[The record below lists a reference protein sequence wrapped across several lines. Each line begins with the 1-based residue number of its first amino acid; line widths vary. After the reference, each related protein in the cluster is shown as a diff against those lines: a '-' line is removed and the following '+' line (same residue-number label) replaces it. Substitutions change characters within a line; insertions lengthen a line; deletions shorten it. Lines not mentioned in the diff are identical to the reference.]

1 MLVKYEAKC
10 VRVKGLSFH
19 PSRSWLLTSL
29 SSGSIQLWDYQKQ
42 VLIEKYE
49 EHEGPVRCV
58 QFHMNQPL
66 FVSGGD
72 DMKIKVWNY
81 KQKRCIFTLL
91 DHQDYIRTCFF
102 HHESPWI
109 LSASDDGTVRIWN
122 WQARSCISVLSG
134 HTHYVM
140 CAQFHP
146 SSDLIASGSLDN
158 TIRVWDMTALIRK
171 SVLPSGR
178 MELGRRPKPELFS
191 SRDPT
196 IKFILEGH
204 ERGVNW
210 VAFHLSQPLIAS
222 ASDDRTVRLW
232 RYDDYRAIELGVY
245 RGHFNNVSCVVFHP
259 IRDLIISNSEDKH
272 IRVWDLPSRVCVKLY
287 RTENDR
293 FWILSV
299 HKGSNLLAAGHESG
313 MLVFKLQRERTP
325 FSVHQNNIY
334 YVNDRVLR
342 VFNIEETKDTP
353 IMSLKRPAGVTFDSV
368 LDIHYNPAENALL
381 LTSRIEDGSYELYTL
396 PKKSEPTSAYRALGR
411 SAVWVA
417 RNKFAV
423 LTENKTILIVDLK
436 NEITKK
442 IDVSV
447 MAITSLSYAGIGTL
461 LLITDNEVFLFDV
474 QQKQTLAECSLSGV
488 RRVVWSSD
496 SSHVAMLTK
505 FSIVISSKKLEQL
518 CTVQETTRVK
528 SATWDSA
535 GVLLY
540 TTACHIKYLLLNGDS
555 GIIRTLDI
563 PIYITAVRDDKVYCF
578 DNESRPRVLE
588 IDPSEYKFKFALV
601 TKNYDEVL
609 YMVRTSNLIGQ
620 SIIFYLQQKGYPELA
635 LHFVKDEKA
644 KFPLALQC
652 NNLQVALNCAKKL
665 NDPNCWELLAE
676 CALKQ
681 GNCSIVELAY
691 QQTKNFERLLL
702 FYIFTGNIAKLPQLK
717 KQATYTRGASFLYT
731 LNLFLGD
738 YKGCVQVLEENNQH
752 ALAYLMATTY
762 GLEDDSDRIK
772 QRLLVPPGF
781 ECPSDAQ
788 LLLPPTPANPSSSQ
802 EDWPLLSKTK
812 TIFDM
817 IDPNDSKITL
827 NSDKNTIF
835 AEEEIGIGW
844 GEKDLELD
852 TKKPSDHDVNI
863 DATDNEE
870 YKGWDVAD
878 DIDVPGDLDIGID
891 IMLADKT
898 FILPATGPTS
908 FELWS
913 QNSVLPAEF
922 VAAGNFETAM
932 QLLNTTI
939 GVVNFKPLREHFL
952 QTLLSCHTSHV
963 GIPELPSM
971 LTPIHYVVGATRK
984 EGRPYVPNRFPLLV
998 ENLNEG
1004 YRLTTKGDFSAAL
1017 ATFKTTIHSLPLLIV
1032 DSKAEENEVLK
1043 MLADCREYILGLQM
1057 EMERQSIA
1065 EDPSQAARAC
1075 ELTAYFTNCNL
1086 QPGHSLLTLR
1096 VAATRFYRLKNY
1108 KSAFSFAKRML
1119 EFGPPPEQAQQARK
1133 IMAACQ
1139 KNLVDDIPVNYN
1151 EFNPFTIC
1159 ASTFTPIYKGSPSIA
1174 CPYCSATYLP
1184 ECEGQNCN
1192 ICELSSV
1199 GKKCSG
1205 LCILSQDHMF

>member
-1 MLVKYEAKC
+1 
-10 VRVKGLSFH
+10 
-19 PSRSWLLTSL
+19 
-29 SSGSIQLWDYQKQ
+29 
-42 VLIEKYE
+42 
-49 EHEGPVRCV
+49 
-58 QFHMNQPL
+58 
-66 FVSGGD
+66 
-72 DMKIKVWNY
+72 
-81 KQKRCIFTLL
+81 
-91 DHQDYIRTCFF
+91 
-102 HHESPWI
+102 
-109 LSASDDGTVRIWN
+109 
-122 WQARSCISVLSG
+122 
-134 HTHYVM
+134 
-140 CAQFHP
+140 
-146 SSDLIASGSLDN
+146 
-158 TIRVWDMTALIRK
+158 
-171 SVLPSGR
+171 
-178 MELGRRPKPELFS
+178 
-191 SRDPT
+191 
-196 IKFILEGH
+196 FILEGH

-601 TKNYDEVL
+601 TKNYDED
-609 YMVRTSNLIGQ
+609 T
-620 SIIFYLQQKGYPELA
+620 
-635 LHFVKDEKA
+635 
-644 KFPLALQC
+644 
-652 NNLQVALNCAKKL
+652 
-665 NDPNCWELLAE
+665 PN
-676 CALKQ
+676 
-681 GNCSIVELAY
+681 S
-691 QQTKNFERLLL
+691 
-702 FYIFTGNIAKLPQLK
+702 
-717 KQATYTRGASFLYT
+717 LYT
-731 LNLFLGD
+731 L
-738 YKGCVQVLEENNQH
+738 
-752 ALAYLMATTY
+752 
-762 GLEDDSDRIK
+762 
-772 QRLLVPPGF
+772 
-781 ECPSDAQ
+781 
-788 LLLPPTPANPSSSQ
+788 
-802 EDWPLLSKTK
+802 
-812 TIFDM
+812 
-817 IDPNDSKITL
+817 
-827 NSDKNTIF
+827 
-835 AEEEIGIGW
+835 
-844 GEKDLELD
+844 
-852 TKKPSDHDVNI
+852 
-863 DATDNEE
+863 
-870 YKGWDVAD
+870 
-878 DIDVPGDLDIGID
+878 
-891 IMLADKT
+891 
-898 FILPATGPTS
+898 
-908 FELWS
+908 
-913 QNSVLPAEF
+913 
-922 VAAGNFETAM
+922 
-932 QLLNTTI
+932 
-939 GVVNFKPLREHFL
+939 
-952 QTLLSCHTSHV
+952 
-963 GIPELPSM
+963 
-971 LTPIHYVVGATRK
+971 
-984 EGRPYVPNRFPLLV
+984 
-998 ENLNEG
+998 
-1004 YRLTTKGDFSAAL
+1004 
-1017 ATFKTTIHSLPLLIV
+1017 
-1032 DSKAEENEVLK
+1032 
-1043 MLADCREYILGLQM
+1043 
-1057 EMERQSIA
+1057 
-1065 EDPSQAARAC
+1065 
-1075 ELTAYFTNCNL
+1075 
-1086 QPGHSLLTLR
+1086 
-1096 VAATRFYRLKNY
+1096 
-1108 KSAFSFAKRML
+1108 
-1119 EFGPPPEQAQQARK
+1119 
-1133 IMAACQ
+1133 
-1139 KNLVDDIPVNYN
+1139 
-1151 EFNPFTIC
+1151 
-1159 ASTFTPIYKGSPSIA
+1159 
-1174 CPYCSATYLP
+1174 
-1184 ECEGQNCN
+1184 
-1192 ICELSSV
+1192 
-1199 GKKCSG
+1199 
-1205 LCILSQDHMF
+1205 